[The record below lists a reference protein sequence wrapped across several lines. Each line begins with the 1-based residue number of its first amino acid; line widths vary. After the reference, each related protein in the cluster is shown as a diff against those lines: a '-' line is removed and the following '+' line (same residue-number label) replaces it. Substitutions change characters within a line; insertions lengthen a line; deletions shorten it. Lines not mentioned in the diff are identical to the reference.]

1 MAQFIYERKNKELS
15 LKELA
20 SELEISSKM
29 LTESIYEYQT
39 LNLEQCGLLINII
52 DKQVV
57 TYQINNFSFNKM
69 KQVLIKRSL
78 NFKLCQKIFT
88 GEFTNVLDF
97 SEEHYISIASMYR
110 HVKDLKKIFKK
121 YRLTLNLSQEPMIK
135 GQEYHIRHFYFELF
149 FGAYGLT
156 EDYLEQ
162 SPWQVDSQEE
172 SLLDTAFPIRQ
183 KIRLLYYISFSRLS
197 QNYYTSEMTFLKPY
211 KAFMLEEKF
220 MDFYANQLRKI
231 GASEKQMTKELNFLL
246 IYTLKIGLFDN
257 KKLAQIDLHA
267 SENSQDRNEKISW
280 VHHWVEL
287 FSEFFAVK
295 LSLEL
300 HLLLSA
306 NLYIYFISKE
316 FFPYSVVDFNDVLL
330 KYQKDNP
337 YIWDK
342 TLLFKNQLKQQYPQI
357 IISDYLTHYYIR
369 EIVSLSR
376 EELEVCV
383 FSSCS
388 HSQNRIIEREIKKR
402 ALVQIIITRKIT
414 EKTRLIVSD
423 LDFDVASINST
434 NKPERVFIQTIPSES
449 DYQLI
454 TKKILKLSQ

>member
-220 MDFYANQLRKI
+220 MGFYANQLRKI

-267 SENSQDRNEKISW
+267 SENSQERNEKISW

-287 FSEFFAVK
+287 FSDFFAVK

>member
-172 SLLDTAFPIRQ
+172 SLLDTTFPVRQ

-267 SENSQDRNEKISW
+267 SENSQERNEKISW

>member
-172 SLLDTAFPIRQ
+172 SLLDTTFPVRQ

-231 GASEKQMTKELNFLL
+231 GASEKQMTKELNFFL

>member
-172 SLLDTAFPIRQ
+172 SLLDTTFPVRQ